1 MMLILAVVLS
11 LISLG
16 ITECMCLGIEYDI
29 HKNSHF
35 VGHEKFR
42 IKRRTT

>member
-1 MMLILAVVLS
+1 MLLLSIVLCV
-11 LISLG
+11 ISLG
-16 ITECMCLGIEYDI
+16 IIEVICWVVEQDI

-42 IKRRTT
+42 IKW